1 MNSNFSHL
9 WGHTRQGRKQ
19 TCFCTPLHASVLL
32 RPLCSQSVCLY
43 FLVIFHLL
51 KKILQLK
58 TTGLQLLVL
67 ITFHICAFH
76 TTKPTALSKVNIVH
90 FLYKILSPTLHN
102 IILLQTKYSKNLFCP
117 LYVIYVTQK
126 QNLQTNHLPYYID
139 NKMCFYLVIFV
150 YCSSHLY
157 PE

>member
-1 MNSNFSHL
+1 M
-9 WGHTRQGRKQ
+9 
-19 TCFCTPLHASVLL
+19 
-32 RPLCSQSVCLY
+32 
-43 FLVIFHLL
+43 L

-157 PE
+157 PEWTAETQSTIFGLFNMFYLRYKPNKTFSSCVRP